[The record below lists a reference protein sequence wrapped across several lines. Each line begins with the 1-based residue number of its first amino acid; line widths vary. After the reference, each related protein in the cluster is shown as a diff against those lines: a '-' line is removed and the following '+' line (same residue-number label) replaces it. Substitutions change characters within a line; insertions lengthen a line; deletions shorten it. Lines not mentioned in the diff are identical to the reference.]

1 MVNDKDTLEPAEIA
15 EFYREAFSALGA
27 RLTVPPISVEF
38 YPYVGINHTIRI
50 RNGVAYIRI
59 AEMCRDM
66 PVEAHRDLAYILVSK
81 LLRKRKKGIDSNAYQ
96 EYVKTAEIRERA
108 AESKRTRGRKVI
120 TTSAGETYDLDRIF
134 DDLNA
139 EYFAGELPKPVITW
153 SAKKTFRI
161 LGHHDAA
168 HNTIVISR
176 SLDGA
181 DVPKFVV
188 DYVLFHEML
197 HIAHPTVHH
206 NGRRY
211 YHTPAFRRD
220 ERRFPMF
227 DKAETWIA
235 DNVRRMKRNARKK

>member
-1 MVNDKDTLEPAEIA
+1 VVNEKDTLKPAEIA
-15 EFYREAFSALGA
+15 EFYREAFRALGP
-27 RLTVPPISVEF
+27 RLALPPISVEF
-38 YPYVGINHTIRI
+38 YPYISINHTIRI
-50 RNGVAYIRI
+50 RSGGAFVRI

-66 PVEAHRDLAYILVSK
+66 PAAAHRDLAYILVSK
-81 LLRKRKKGIDSNAYQ
+81 LLRKRRKGIDSDAYNDFI
-96 EYVKTAEIRERA
+96 KTAEMRDRA
-108 AESKRTRGRKVI
+108 AESKRTRGRKVV

-134 DDLNA
+134 DDLNE

-153 SAKKTFRI
+153 SSKKTFRI

-168 HNTIVISR
+168 HDTIVISR
-176 SLDGA
+176 SLDAA

-211 YHTPAFRRD
+211 YHTPAFRSD
-220 ERRFPMF
+220 ERKFPMF
-227 DKAETWIA
+227 ERAEKWIA

>member
-1 MVNDKDTLEPAEIA
+1 VVNDKDTLEPAEIA
-15 EFYREAFSALGA
+15 EFYREAFRALGPK
-27 RLTVPPISVEF
+27 LSVPPISVEF
-38 YPYVGINHTIRI
+38 YSYVGINHTIRI
-50 RNGVAYIRI
+50 RAGGAFIRI

-66 PVEAHRDLAYILVSK
+66 PADAHRDLAYILVSK
-81 LLRKRKKGIDSNAYQ
+81 LLRKRKKGIDSDAYH
-96 EYVKTAEIRERA
+96 EYIKTAEMRERA

-120 TTSAGETYDLDRIF
+120 TSSTGAVYDLESIF

-139 EYFAGELPKPVITW
+139 EYFESELPKPVITW

-168 HNTIVISR
+168 HDTIVISR
-176 SLDGA
+176 SLDAA

-220 ERRFPMF
+220 ERKFPMF
-227 DKAETWIA
+227 DRAEKWIT

>member
-1 MVNDKDTLEPAEIA
+1 MVNHKDTLEPVEIA
-15 EFYREAFSALGA
+15 EFYREAFNALGA
-27 RLTVPPISVEF
+27 RLAVPPISVEF

-50 RNGVAYIRI
+50 RDGVAYIRI
-59 AEMCRDM
+59 AAMCRDM
-66 PVEAHRDLAYILVSK
+66 PAEAHRDLAYILVSK
-81 LLRKRKKGIDSNAYQ
+81 LLRKRKKRIDSNAYQ
-96 EYVKTAEIRERA
+96 EYVKTTEVRERA
-108 AESKRTRGRKVI
+108 AESKRTRGRKVV
-120 TTSAGETYDLDRIF
+120 TTSAGEAYDLERIF
-134 DDLNA
+134 DELNE
-139 EYFAGELPKPVITW
+139 EYFAGEMPKPVITW

-176 SLDGA
+176 SLDAA

-227 DKAETWIA
+227 DRAEKWIA
-235 DNVRRMKRNARKK
+235 DNVRRMKRNARRK

>member
-1 MVNDKDTLEPAEIA
+1 MPNDTDTLEPAEIA
-15 EFYREAFSALGA
+15 EFYREAFNALGPKLA
-27 RLTVPPISVEF
+27 VPPISVEF
-38 YPYVGINHTIRI
+38 YPYIGINHTIRI
-50 RNGVAYIRI
+50 RSGGAFVRI

-66 PVEAHRDLAYILVSK
+66 PAPAHRDLAYILVSK
-81 LLRKRKKGIDSNAYQ
+81 LLRKRKKGIDSNAYH
-96 EYVKTAEIRERA
+96 EYIKTAEMRERA
-108 AESKRTRGRKVI
+108 AESKRTRGRKVV
-120 TTSAGETYDLDRIF
+120 TTSAGEAYDLDHIF
-134 DDLNA
+134 DDLNI
-139 EYFAGELPKPVITW
+139 EYFGGELSKPVITW

-168 HNTIVISR
+168 HDTIVISR
-176 SLDGA
+176 SLDAA

-188 DYVLFHEML
+188 EYVLFHEML

-220 ERRFPMF
+220 ERRFPSF
-227 DKAETWIA
+227 DKAEKWIA